1 MIMAEWIKLEKN
13 TPDKPEVSAVARWC
27 NVSHGDAF
35 TAIVRLLIWADG
47 NTEDGFVRFLSAS
60 DADRIGNLCGLGE
73 ALIKTGWL
81 HVEDNGATF
90 QNWNRH
96 NGTSAKRRMLDSER
110 KSANRRQ
117 NVRKMSASD
126 AEVFWTREE
135 KRREEKNRE
144 ENRTANSQTGE
155 PPAPVNAQTAVTGNG
170 KDSKEPKPMYS
181 QDFEDF
187 WGMYPNRKAKGEAWK
202 AWNQM
207 RSRLP
212 AIGELLAIV
221 AQQSR
226 QSDWTRDGGKFIP
239 HPATWLRACRWE
251 DGKSSSPS
259 KQATAIVDAQPKP
272 RPTHINH
279 EPITDPEILG
289 FDDETFARFRIEM
302 EKHGAYFS

>member
-1 MIMAEWIKLEKN
+1 MFRGLDNRLCTLAFENLCAFLHEEEPTI
-13 TPDKPEVSAVARWC
+13 KPENKV
-27 NVSHGDAF
+27 
-35 TAIVRLLIWADG
+35 
-47 NTEDGFVRFLSAS
+47 
-60 DADRIGNLCGLGE
+60 
-73 ALIKTGWL
+73 
-81 HVEDNGATF
+81 
-90 QNWNRH
+90 
-96 NGTSAKRRMLDSER
+96 
-110 KSANRRQ
+110 
-117 NVRKMSASD
+117 
-126 AEVFWTREE
+126 EE
-135 KRREEKNRE
+135 KLIGAFVDALNRADSKRKQNQANGNRGGRPHNPTITENNPTITENNPTITEKQPSHN
-144 ENRTANSQTGE
+144 QTKPPVPVPVPVPVPE
-155 PPAPVNAQTAVTGNG
+155 PEPEPEPIT
-170 KDSKEPKPMYS
+170 KEPKPVYS

-207 RSRLP
+207 RIRLP

-251 DGKSSSPS
+251 DGKASSPS

-279 EPITDPEILG
+279 EPITDPEILA

-302 EKHGAYFS
+302 EKRGAYFS